1 MNTKTQNLSSSMN
14 KDQNLIFLIGFMG
27 CGKSTLGKKLA
38 AKTGFTF
45 IDLDDVIVQNINM
58 SITEYFETYGEA
70 AFRAIEREELH
81 KLSGLKN
88 TIIATGGGAPC
99 HLDNMD
105 WMNQHGKTVYL
116 KLSPKALLSRL
127 SQKEIESR
135 PLLKGKTNEEL
146 LEFIQ
151 SKLEERS
158 PFYSQANFIFDALH
172 SDTKDLIK
180 QMVL

>member
-1 MNTKTQNLSSSMN
+1 MK

-38 AKTGFTF
+38 AKTGYSF

-58 SITEYFETYGEA
+58 SITEYFEAFGED
-70 AFRAIEREELH
+70 AFRAVEREELH
-81 KLSGLKN
+81 KLGRLKN

-105 WMNQHGKTVYL
+105 WMNLHGKTVYL
-116 KLSPKALLSRL
+116 KLSPRALLSRL

-158 PFYSQANFIFDALH
+158 HFYNRATLIFDALR

-180 QMVL
+180 QIAL

>member
-1 MNTKTQNLSSSMN
+1 MN

-38 AKTGFTF
+38 AKTGYSF
-45 IDLDDVIVQNINM
+45 IDLDDVIVQKVGM
-58 SITEYFETYGEA
+58 SITEYFEAFGEP
-70 AFRAIEREELH
+70 AFRAIEQRELH
-81 KLSGLKN
+81 KLAGLKN
-88 TIIATGGGAPC
+88 TIIATGGGVPC

-135 PLLKGKTNEEL
+135 PLLKGKTTEGL

-158 PFYSQANFIFDALH
+158 PFYSRATLIFDALH
-172 SDTKDLIK
+172 SNTEELIK

>member
-1 MNTKTQNLSSSMN
+1 MN
-14 KDQNLIFLIGFMG
+14 QNLIFLIGFMG

-45 IDLDDVIVQNINM
+45 IDLDDAIVQSINM
-58 SITEYFETYGEA
+58 SITEYFEAYGES
-70 AFRAIEREELH
+70 AFRAIEREQLH
-81 KLSGLKN
+81 KLRELKN

-135 PLLKGKTNEEL
+135 PLLKGKTKEEL
-146 LEFIQ
+146 LDFIQ
-151 SKLEERS
+151 SKLEERN
-158 PFYSQANFIFDALH
+158 PFYNRASLIFDAFH

-180 QMVL
+180 QVVL